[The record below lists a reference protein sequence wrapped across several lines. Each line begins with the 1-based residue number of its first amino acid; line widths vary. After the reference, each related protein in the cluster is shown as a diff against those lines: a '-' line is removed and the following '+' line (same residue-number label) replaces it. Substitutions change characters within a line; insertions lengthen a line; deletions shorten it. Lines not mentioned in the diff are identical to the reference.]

1 MSAQKPPTSLTVNGL
16 SVSFK
21 TNQVLRDLSFEVQER
36 ERVVLFGP
44 SGVGKTVC
52 LRAIAGLEPN
62 ATGQITLAG
71 RDVTDQPPEA
81 RHLGVAFQNFALY
94 PHMPARENIASPL
107 RAQRLSAG
115 EIARK
120 VKAVSEL
127 LRIEHVLDHFP
138 RQLSNGQKQRT
149 ALARAMVG
157 EPRLILFD
165 DPLRNVD
172 AKLRYEMRIELPRLL
187 LRRETAAIYVTQ
199 DFREAMAIGEKVIVL
214 LDGQIAQNAAADEVY
229 DRPATLAIA
238 KLFGDPPMNLISART
253 EAHGGGTRVLAAG
266 LAFNFA
272 VKAPAQAVF
281 GLRPESVM
289 LADAAG
295 PGRVAAHVV
304 AVTPIN
310 ERYLVLL
317 RTGDGSELVAG
328 HEVPPPKGEEIWIE
342 AERGR
347 GALFDAAT
355 GLCIAVGPMAEE
367 YAT

>member
-1 MSAQKPPTSLTVNGL
+1 MSALTVSRL
-16 SVSFK
+16 SVSFGAS
-21 TNQVLRDLSFEVQER
+21 QVLRELSFEVGER

-44 SGVGKTVC
+44 SGAGKTVC

-62 ATGQITLAG
+62 AQGRIELAG
-71 RDVTDQPPEA
+71 RDVTDLPPEA

-107 RAQRLSAG
+107 RAQKLSVG
-115 EIARK
+115 EIAQK
-120 VKAVSEL
+120 VTAVAEL

-199 DFREAMAIGEKVIVL
+199 DFREAMAIGERVIVL
-214 LDGQIAQNAAADEVY
+214 LDGQIAQNAPADEVY

-238 KLFGDPPMNLISART
+238 RLFGDPPMNLIPART
-253 EAHGGGTRVLAAG
+253 EAHGGNTRVNAAG
-266 LAFNFA
+266 LAFTFA

-289 LADAAG
+289 LAAAPG
-295 PGRVAAHVV
+295 PNRAPAHVV

-317 RTGDGSELVAG
+317 RTADGSELVAG
-328 HEVPPPKGEEIWIE
+328 HEFPPPKGEELWIE
-342 AERGR
+342 AEPGR
-347 GALFDAAT
+347 GTLFDAAS
-355 GLCIAVGPMAEE
+355 GLCIAAAPMAEE
-367 YAT
+367 FAT

>member
-1 MSAQKPPTSLTVNGL
+1 MSALTVSLL
-16 SVSFK
+16 SVSFGA
-21 TNQVLRDLSFEVQER
+21 NQVLRDLSFEVRER

-62 ATGQITLAG
+62 ATGRIELSG
-71 RDVTDQPPEA
+71 HDVTDLPPEA

-107 RAQRLSAG
+107 RAQKLSTG
-115 EIARK
+115 EIAQK
-120 VKAVSEL
+120 VTAVAQL

-199 DFREAMAIGEKVIVL
+199 DFREAMAIGETVIVL

-238 KLFGDPPMNLISART
+238 RLFGDPPMNLLSARMQ
-253 EAHGGGTRVLAAG
+253 AHGNGTSVQAAG
-266 LAFNFA
+266 LTFHFQ
-272 VKAPAQAVF
+272 VRPPAQAVF

-289 LADAAG
+289 LADS
-295 PGRVAAHVV
+295 PGARRVPAHVV

-317 RTGDGSELVAG
+317 RTRDGSELVAG

-342 AERGR
+342 AEPGR

-355 GLCIAVGPMAEE
+355 GLCVSAKPLTEE
-367 YAT
+367 VAA

>member
-1 MSAQKPPTSLTVNGL
+1 MNAQETISALAVRSL
-16 SVSFK
+16 SVSFGA
-21 TNQVLRDLSFEVQER
+21 NQVLRDVGFGVQPS

-62 ATGQITLAG
+62 AAGQIELAG
-71 RDVTDQPPEA
+71 RDVTDLPPEA
-81 RHLGVAFQNFALY
+81 RQLGVAFQNFALY
-94 PHMPARENIASPL
+94 PHMAARENIASPL
-107 RAQRLSAG
+107 RAQKLKQA
-115 EIARK
+115 EIDQR
-120 VKAVSEL
+120 VNAVAQL

-187 LRRETAAIYVTQ
+187 LRRETAAVYVTQ
-199 DFREAMAIGEKVIVL
+199 DFREAMAIGERVIVL
-214 LDGQIAQNAAADEVY
+214 LDGAIAQNAAADEVY

-238 KLFGDPPMNLISART
+238 RLFGDPPMNLIPARI
-253 EAHGGGTRVLAAG
+253 ESRGDGTRVEAAG
-266 LAFNFA
+266 LSFQFA
-272 VKAPAQAVF
+272 ARPPAQAVF
-281 GLRPESVM
+281 GLRPESV
-289 LADAAG
+289 LLFDQAAE
-295 PGRVAAHVV
+295 GRVAAHVV

-317 RTGDGSELVAG
+317 RTEDGSELVAG
-328 HEVPPPKGEEIWIE
+328 HELPPPKGERIWIG
-342 AERGR
+342 AESSR

-355 GLCIAVGPMAEE
+355 GLCIAAAPVAGEVVA
-367 YAT
+367 